1 VSVAL
6 SVRALAKRYGDLQA
20 LHDVSFELSSGELI
34 AVVGPNGAGK
44 TTLLSIV
51 AGSTE
56 PSGGSFEVSSGRVGW
71 APQRVAVYSRLSV
84 RENLELFAHLE
95 RVEDPRAAAD
105 RMLEQT
111 ALAPR
116 ADELLAHLSGGNRQR
131 VNVALA
137 LIAKPAVL
145 ALDEP
150 TAALDP
156 GQRER
161 LWEFIMGLVEGGAA
175 VLYSTHN
182 VSEVRRHARRVLVLD
197 EGELC
202 LDATPAELLAAG
214 GEPPDGDL
222 ERALVRFLRGG
233 PGAGDGEV
241 TGAGPGPGSGGEG
254 TGAGPGGGEGTGAG
268 PGGGEGTGG

>member
-1 VSVAL
+1 VSAAL
-6 SVRALAKRYGDLQA
+6 SVRALAKRYGPLQA
-20 LHDVSFELSSGELI
+20 LRDVSFDLSNGELL

-44 TTLLSIV
+44 TTLLSII

-56 PSGGSFEVSSGRVGW
+56 ASAGSFQLSDGRVGW
-71 APQRVAVYSRLSV
+71 APQRPALYSRLSV

-95 RVEDPRAAAD
+95 RLPDPRAATE

-111 ALAPR
+111 ALATR
-116 ADELLAHLSGGNRQR
+116 AEEPVARLSGGNRQR

-137 LIAKPAVL
+137 LIAQPAVL

-161 LWEFIMGLVEGGAA
+161 LWEFILGLVEGGAA

-197 EGELC
+197 EGEVR
-202 LDATPAELLAAG
+202 LDGTPDELMQAG
-214 GEPPDGDL
+214 GEPPGGDL
-222 ERALVRFLRGG
+222 ERALVRFLQPRSDE
-233 PGAGDGEV
+233 GDGR
-241 TGAGPGPGSGGEG
+241 G
-254 TGAGPGGGEGTGAG
+254 
-268 PGGGEGTGG
+268 

>member
-1 VSVAL
+1 VSAAL
-6 SVRALAKRYGDLQA
+6 SVRALAKRYGALQA
-20 LHDVSFELSSGELI
+20 LRDVSFDLRGGELL

-56 PSGGSFEVSSGRVGW
+56 PSSGSFELAGGRAGW
-71 APQRVAVYSRLSV
+71 APQRPAVYLRLSV

-95 RVEDPRAAAD
+95 RLEDPRGAAEA
-105 RMLEQT
+105 MLEQT
-111 ALAPR
+111 GLGPR
-116 ADELLAHLSGGNRQR
+116 AEEPVARLSGGNRQR

-137 LIAKPAVL
+137 LIGRPSVL

-161 LWEFIMGLVEGGAA
+161 LWEFIEELVRGGAA

-182 VSEVRRHARRVLVLD
+182 VSEVARHARRVLVLD
-197 EGELC
+197 EGTVR
-202 LDATPAELLAAG
+202 LDGSPAELLRAG
-214 GEPPDGDL
+214 GEPAGGDL
-222 ERALVRFLRGG
+222 ERALVRFLESPRGASDAAGSHAGERDG
-233 PGAGDGEV
+233 PHR
-241 TGAGPGPGSGGEG
+241 
-254 TGAGPGGGEGTGAG
+254 
-268 PGGGEGTGG
+268 

>member
-1 VSVAL
+1 MTPAL
-6 SVRALAKRYGDLQA
+6 SVRALAKRYGSLQA
-20 LHDVSFELSSGELI
+20 LHEVSFELAEGELL

-44 TTLLSIV
+44 TTLLSII

-56 PSGGSFEVSSGRVGW
+56 PSGGSFECAGGRVGW
-71 APQRVAVYSRLSV
+71 APQRPAVYSRLSV

-95 RVEDPRAAAD
+95 RLEDPRAAAE
-105 RMLEQT
+105 RMLDQT

-116 ADELLAHLSGGNRQR
+116 ADELLANLSGGNRQR

-137 LIAKPAVL
+137 LIARPAVL

-161 LWEFIMGLVEGGAA
+161 LWEFITALVEGGAA

-197 EGELC
+197 EGEMRF
-202 LDATPAELLAAG
+202 DGSPAELMAAG
-214 GEPPDGDL
+214 GEPPDGEL
-222 ERALVRFLRGG
+222 ERALVRFLQD
-233 PGAGDGEV
+233 GAGRE
-241 TGAGPGPGSGGEG
+241 GAGQAGAGGER
-254 TGAGPGGGEGTGAG
+254 AGS
-268 PGGGEGTGG
+268 

>member
-1 VSVAL
+1 MNRFSAVDCSGL
-6 SVRALAKRYGDLQA
+6 GKEFGKGDTCVRALRGVNLVVEPGQMT
-20 LHDVSFELSSGELI
+20 LL
-34 AVVGPNGAGK
+34 VGPSGCGK
-44 TTLLSIV
+44 TTLLSII

-56 PSGGSFEVSSGRVGW
+56 PNGGTFECVGGRVGW
-71 APQRVAVYSRLSV
+71 APQRPAVYSRLSV
-84 RENLELFAHLE
+84 RENLELFARLE
-95 RVEDPRAAAD
+95 RVPDPRAATE

-111 ALAPR
+111 ALVPR
-116 ADELLAHLSGGNRQR
+116 ADDLLIHLSGGNRQR

-137 LIAKPAVL
+137 LIAQPAVL

-161 LWEFIMGLVEGGAA
+161 LWEFILGLAEGGAA

-197 EGELC
+197 QGRVR
-202 LDATPAELLAAG
+202 LDGSPAELLRAG

-222 ERALVRFLRGG
+222 ERALVQFLA
-233 PGAGDGEV
+233 PEPA
-241 TGAGPGPGSGGEG
+241 P
-254 TGAGPGGGEGTGAG
+254 
-268 PGGGEGTGG
+268 

>member
-20 LHDVSFELSSGELI
+20 LNDVSFELDSGELL

-44 TTLLSIV
+44 TTLLSII
-51 AGSTE
+51 AGATE
-56 PSGGSFEVSSGRVGW
+56 PTEGGFELGGGRVGW
-71 APQRVAVYSRLSV
+71 APQRAAVYLRLSV

-95 RVEDPRAAAD
+95 HVEDPRGAAA

-111 ALAPR
+111 ALGAR
-116 ADELLAHLSGGNRQR
+116 AEEPVGRLSGGNRQR

-137 LIAKPAVL
+137 LIAQPAVL

-156 GQRER
+156 RQRER
-161 LWEFIMGLVEGGAA
+161 LWEFIEGLVEGGAA

-182 VSEVRRHARRVLVLD
+182 VGEVARHARRVLVLD
-197 EGELC
+197 EGEVR
-202 LDATPAELLAAG
+202 LDGSPAELRRAG

-222 ERALVRFLRGG
+222 ERALVRFLR
-233 PGAGDGEV
+233 
-241 TGAGPGPGSGGEG
+241 
-254 TGAGPGGGEGTGAG
+254 
-268 PGGGEGTGG
+268 

>member
-1 VSVAL
+1 MSVAL
-6 SVRALAKRYGDLQA
+6 SVRALAKRYGGLQA
-20 LHDVSFELSSGELI
+20 LRDVTFEVDSGELL

-44 TTLLSIV
+44 TTLLSII

-56 PSGGSFEVSSGRVGW
+56 PSGGSFELGAGRVGW
-71 APQRVAVYSRLSV
+71 APQRPAVYQRLSV

-95 RVEDPRAAAD
+95 RLTDPRAAVE

-116 ADELLAHLSGGNRQR
+116 ADELLANLSGGNRQR

-137 LIAKPAVL
+137 LIGEPAVL

-156 GQRER
+156 AQRER
-161 LWEFIMGLVEGGAA
+161 LWEFILGLVQGGAA

-197 EGELC
+197 EGQVC
-202 LDATPAELLAAG
+202 LDGTPAELLAAG
-214 GEPPDGDL
+214 GEPPGGDL
-222 ERALVRFLRGG
+222 EQALVRFLQSHPGEGRGG
-233 PGAGDGEV
+233 KDVSAR
-241 TGAGPGPGSGGEG
+241 
-254 TGAGPGGGEGTGAG
+254 
-268 PGGGEGTGG
+268 

>member
-1 VSVAL
+1 VSAAL
-6 SVRALAKRYGDLQA
+6 SVRALAKRYGGLQA
-20 LHDVSFELSSGELI
+20 LRGVSFELGTGELL

-56 PSGGSFEVSSGRVGW
+56 PSGGTMELRGGRVGW
-71 APQRVAVYSRLSV
+71 APQRPALYSRLSV
-84 RENLELFAHLE
+84 RENLELFARLE
-95 RVEDPRAAAD
+95 GVADPRAAAE

-111 ALAPR
+111 GLSGR
-116 ADELLAHLSGGNRQR
+116 AAEPVSRLSGGNRQR

-137 LIAKPAVL
+137 LIGEPSVL

-161 LWEFIMGLVEGGAA
+161 LWEFIEGLVGAGAA

-182 VSEVRRHARRVLVLD
+182 VSEVQRHARRVMVLD
-197 EGELC
+197 EGELL
-202 LDATPAELLAAG
+202 LDGSPGELLEAG

-222 ERALVRFLRGG
+222 ERAFVHFLALRAGRGE
-233 PGAGDGEV
+233 AAA
-241 TGAGPGPGSGGEG
+241 T
-254 TGAGPGGGEGTGAG
+254 
-268 PGGGEGTGG
+268 

>member
-1 VSVAL
+1 VSPAL
-6 SVRALAKRYGDLQA
+6 SVRALAKRYGGLQA
-20 LHDVSFELSSGELI
+20 LHDVSFELAKGELL

-56 PSGGSFEVSSGRVGW
+56 PSAGSFECSGGRVGW
-71 APQRVAVYSRLSV
+71 APQRPAVYSRLSV

-95 RVEDPRAAAD
+95 RLQDPRAAAE
-105 RMLEQT
+105 RMLAQT

-116 ADELLAHLSGGNRQR
+116 ADELLANLSGGNRQR

-137 LIAKPAVL
+137 LIAEPAVL

-161 LWEFIMGLVEGGAA
+161 LWEFITGLVDAGAA

-197 EGELC
+197 EGELRF
-202 LDATPAELLAAG
+202 DASPSELLRAG

-222 ERALVRFLRGG
+222 ERALVRFLQS
-233 PGAGDGEV
+233 GAGQTGVEVSPADGDQA
-241 TGAGPGPGSGGEG
+241 GA
-254 TGAGPGGGEGTGAG
+254 
-268 PGGGEGTGG
+268 

>member
-1 VSVAL
+1 MTLAL
-6 SVRALAKRYGDLQA
+6 SVRALAKRYGSLHA
-20 LHDVSFELSSGELI
+20 LEDVSFDLDSGELL

-44 TTLLSIV
+44 TTLLSII

-56 PSGGSFEVSSGRVGW
+56 PSEGTFECAGGRVGW
-71 APQRVAVYSRLSV
+71 APQRPALYSRLSV
-84 RENLELFAHLE
+84 RENLELFARLE
-95 RVEDPRAAAD
+95 RVPDPRAATE

-116 ADELLAHLSGGNRQR
+116 ADELLARLSGGNRQR

-137 LIAKPAVL
+137 LIAQPAVL

-161 LWEFIMGLVEGGAA
+161 LWEFIEELVSEGAA

-182 VSEVRRHARRVLVLD
+182 VSEVSRHARRVLVLD
-197 EGELC
+197 EGEARF
-202 LDATPAELLAAG
+202 DGSPGELLLAG
-214 GEPPDGDL
+214 GEPPEGDL
-222 ERALVRFLRGG
+222 ERALVRFLQ
-233 PGAGDGEV
+233 AGSARSDSGE
-241 TGAGPGPGSGGEG
+241 PSSGGG
-254 TGAGPGGGEGTGAG
+254 NGSAT
-268 PGGGEGTGG
+268 

>member
-1 VSVAL
+1 MSTAL
-6 SVRALAKRYGDLQA
+6 SVRGLAKRYGGLQA
-20 LHDVSFELSSGELI
+20 LDGVSFDLHGGELL

-44 TTLLSIV
+44 TTLLSII

-56 PSGGSFEVSSGRVGW
+56 PSEGTFECAGGRVGW
-71 APQRVAVYSRLSV
+71 APQRPAVYSRLSV
-84 RENLELFAHLE
+84 RENLELFARLE
-95 RVEDPRAAAD
+95 RVPDPRAATE

-116 ADELLAHLSGGNRQR
+116 ADDLLIHLSGGNRQR

-137 LIAKPAVL
+137 LIAEPAVL

-161 LWEFIMGLVEGGAA
+161 LWEFILGLVDGGAA

-197 EGELC
+197 EGRAR
-202 LDATPAELLAAG
+202 LDGSPAELLRAG

-222 ERALVRFLRGG
+222 EHALVRFLQDGSQA
-233 PGAGDGEV
+233 AGSGD
-241 TGAGPGPGSGGEG
+241 AGSEPPGSGG
-254 TGAGPGGGEGTGAG
+254 GGRSEQ
-268 PGGGEGTGG
+268 

>member
-1 VSVAL
+1 MSAAL

-20 LHDVSFELSSGELI
+20 LHDVSFELDSGELL

-44 TTLLSIV
+44 TTLLSII
-51 AGSTE
+51 AGATE
-56 PSGGSFEVSSGRVGW
+56 PSGGGFELSSGRIGW
-71 APQRVAVYSRLSV
+71 APQRAAVYLRLSV

-95 RVEDPRAAAD
+95 RLEDPRAAAA

-116 ADELLAHLSGGNRQR
+116 AEEPVGRLSGGNRQR

-137 LIAKPAVL
+137 LIAQPAVL

-156 GQRER
+156 RQRER
-161 LWEFIMGLVEGGAA
+161 LWEFVEGLVEGGAA

-182 VSEVRRHARRVLVLD
+182 VGEVSRHARRVLVLD
-197 EGELC
+197 EGEVR
-202 LDATPAELLAAG
+202 LDGSPAELLRAG
-214 GEPPDGDL
+214 GQPQDGDL
-222 ERALVRFLRGG
+222 EQALVRFLQ
-233 PGAGDGEV
+233 
-241 TGAGPGPGSGGEG
+241 
-254 TGAGPGGGEGTGAG
+254 
-268 PGGGEGTGG
+268 